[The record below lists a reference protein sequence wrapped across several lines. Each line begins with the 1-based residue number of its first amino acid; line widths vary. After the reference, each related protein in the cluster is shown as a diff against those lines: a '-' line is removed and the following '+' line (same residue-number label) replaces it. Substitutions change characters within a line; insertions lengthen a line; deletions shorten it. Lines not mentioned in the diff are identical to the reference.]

1 MKTANSGFPRHTPMD
16 CNFAA
21 EMRIPFNQFRK
32 KCLCSA
38 RISLFLPLPIFAR
51 ACGRVSVGGDP
62 DKRPVNR
69 LKRTD
74 SRRRTGEPRQTG
86 DAT

>member
-1 MKTANSGFPRHTPMD
+1 VF
-16 CNFAA
+16 
-21 EMRIPFNQFRK
+21 IK
-32 KCLCSA
+32 KA
-38 RISLFLPLPIFAR
+38 RIYTLAQIAR

-69 LKRTD
+69 SLKTG